1 MNYNPY
7 EKPAFAPN
15 TKGGVVS
22 ETGRNQHTL
31 ITVAYC
37 PFCDGETPQVVYYSY
52 NTAILHECGT
62 CSHQIWNQ
70 TRYSHT
76 TTRHTTALAVRR
88 TLDQQGNPR
97 EWKKL
102 FIDLVPQG
110 EQCLLCR
117 SYSPDD
123 HPSRRCDRPSRPEG
137 IAC

>member
-7 EKPAFAPN
+7 EKPEFQAN

-37 PFCDGETPQVVYYSY
+37 PWCDGETPQVVYYSY
-52 NTAILHECGT
+52 NTAIAHECGT
-62 CSHQIWNQ
+62 CSHQIWNE

-76 TTRHTTALAVRR
+76 TTRHRSALAVRR
-88 TLDQQGNPR
+88 SIENQGVLAR
-97 EWKKL
+97 QWVKL
-102 FIDLVPQG
+102 FVNAVPQG

-117 SYSPDD
+117 ACSEEPGK
-123 HPSRRCDRPSRPEG
+123 RCDRPSRSVPV
-137 IAC
+137 